1 MKTLF
6 LITVLSLLS
15 VTLLTSCFSQFTVKG
30 YEEGV
35 EKTVN
40 IGEALL
46 SFTEGKRH
54 SAAEWDIRNATK
66 EELVYVGIENKIIK
80 IDYRQYYYDYES
92 KSYYIKDGF
101 TQHLTYDISEED
113 IITYKN
119 YKIQVVKANSS
130 SITFIVLQ

>member
-1 MKTLF
+1 MKQVIIGISILIFVLF
-6 LITVLSLLS
+6 ANG
-15 VTLLTSCFSQFTVKG
+15 CFSQFAVKD
-30 YEEGV
+30 YEIGI

-40 IGEALL
+40 VGEALL
-46 SFTEGKRH
+46 TYTEGTRH
-54 SAAEWDIRNATK
+54 SAAEWDIRSAMK
-66 EELVYVGIENKIIK
+66 EELIYAGIEDKIIK

-101 TQHLTYDISEED
+101 TQHLTYDISGEN

-130 SITFIVLQ
+130 SITFIVL